1 MLQGTLFMYI
11 CEEMVTSINVS
22 FLNNIVRL
30 CWIVI
35 RCSKSCSS
43 LSESISF
50 NQVSLDVISR

>member
-1 MLQGTLFMYI
+1 MYI
-11 CEEMVTSINVS
+11 SEEMVTSVNVS